1 MRVRL
6 TTDLLTGLFF
16 VILGGSVILYNTRY
30 AMGSAVRMGPGY
42 FPFLASACV
51 VLLGVVLVIRS
62 WIRGGKTIGT
72 LAFRPLFVVL
82 CATLAFGLL
91 IERAGFWVASIVL
104 VFASR
109 FADRGF
115 RLVEVTALALF
126 LTALIAA
133 IFRYGLGLPIRMMP
147 F

>member
-16 VILGGSVILYNTRY
+16 LALGGFVILYGSRY
-30 AMGSAVRMGPGY
+30 AMGSAMRMGPGY
-42 FPFLASACV
+42 FPFLTSVCL

-62 WIRGGKTIGT
+62 LIRGGKTIGT
-72 LAFRPLFVVL
+72 LALRPLFVVL
-82 CATLAFGLL
+82 VATLAFGLL
-91 IERAGFWVASIVL
+91 IERAGFWVASIAL
-104 VFASR
+104 VVASR

-115 RLVEVTALALF
+115 RLAEVTALALF

-133 IFRYGLGLPIRMMP
+133 VFRYGLGLPIRMMP

>member
-1 MRVRL
+1 M
-6 TTDLLTGLFF
+6 
-16 VILGGSVILYNTRY
+16 ILYGLRY
-30 AMGSAVRMGPGY
+30 AMGSAMRMGPGY
-42 FPFLASACV
+42 FPFLTSVCLMLV
-51 VLLGVVLVIRS
+51 GLVLVVRS
-62 WIRGGKTIGT
+62 LIRGGKAIGT
-72 LAFRPLFVVL
+72 LALRPLFVVL
-82 CATLAFGLL
+82 LATLAFGLL
-91 IERAGFWVASIVL
+91 IERAGFLLASIAL

-115 RLVEVTALALF
+115 RLAEVAALALF

>member
-16 VILGGSVILYNTRY
+16 LALGGFVILYGSRY
-30 AMGSAVRMGPGY
+30 AMGSAMRMGPGY
-42 FPFLASACV
+42 FPFLTSVCL

-62 WIRGGKTIGT
+62 LIRGGKTIGT
-72 LAFRPLFVVL
+72 LALRPLFVVL
-82 CATLAFGLL
+82 VATLAFGLL
-91 IERAGFWVASIVL
+91 IERAGFWVASIAL
-104 VFASR
+104 VVASR

-115 RLVEVTALALF
+115 RVVEVTALALF

-133 IFRYGLGLPIRMMP
+133 VFRYGLGLPIRMMP